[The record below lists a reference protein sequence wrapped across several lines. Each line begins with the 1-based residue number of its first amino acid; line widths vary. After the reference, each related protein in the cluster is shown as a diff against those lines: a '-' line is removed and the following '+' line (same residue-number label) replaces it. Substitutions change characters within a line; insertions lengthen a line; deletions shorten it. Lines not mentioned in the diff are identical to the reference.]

1 MSVVQKTLRDPAPSS
16 AVAEPRHDD
25 GTRPER
31 GRRTRMRHLSGRL
44 NLFQRT
50 MLDWRELHPYIA
62 VHAARIVG
70 PLRHAAVKRAIDAT
84 LEETGLTGLELDRHR
99 GRYEWRGGR
108 SSGALEVVAAG
119 EDWATTLATVFERH
133 LNEPFAADGAIDPF
147 RFFAIDQGDAFFLG
161 IAYDHFIAGGD
172 SIIVL
177 LNAIADRYAG
187 SASPAA
193 PLSRYPRTH
202 WRLFARHP
210 LHFVRGLARL
220 PAMASS
226 CRRTV
231 RPRYREIADGRNA
244 FTFFTLDPAEYLA
257 LRKAAKA
264 WGVTLNDALIALLLL
279 AQDAQMPNRD
289 RTKRRHELA
298 VASIMNLRE
307 AHRVDQR
314 GTFGQFLSSFRVSH
328 PVPPGITLRELAQDV
343 RGATARVKREK
354 LYLTTLGAI
363 AVDRVVGR
371 FRNRE
376 QKMGVYAKSYPV
388 GAGVSSLNVNALW
401 HSADGGGPP
410 AYIRG
415 VPTGPASPIVVAV
428 TTSGDTLCA
437 GITYR
442 TAAAGPDDIRKIQA
456 CIRSRIQA
464 LQ

>member
-1 MSVVQKTLRDPAPSS
+1 MSVVQKTLRDPATSIR
-16 AVAEPRHDD
+16 VAQPGVTE
-25 GTRPER
+25 
-31 GRRTRMRHLSGRL
+31 RTRSATGRDARMKRFSGRL

-62 VHAARIVG
+62 VHAARIAV
-70 PLRHAAVKRAIDAT
+70 PLDRAAAKRAIDST
-84 LEETGLTGLELDRHR
+84 LEETGLTGLELDRRR

-108 SSGALEVVAAG
+108 SASELEVVSAGSDWPTTVAA
-119 EDWATTLATVFERH
+119 VFERQ
-133 LNEPFAADGAIDPF
+133 LNEPFTVDGPMDPF

-172 SIIVL
+172 SIVVL
-177 LNAIADRYAG
+177 LNAIAERYG
-187 SASPAA
+187 GNASPAA

-210 LHFVRGLARL
+210 LRFVRGLGRL

-231 RPRYREIADGRNA
+231 RPRYRSLADGHNA
-244 FTFFTLDPAEYLA
+244 FTFFTLDPAEYA
-257 LRKAAKA
+257 TLRSAAKA

-279 AQDAQMPNRD
+279 AQDAQMPDRD
-289 RTKRRHELA
+289 RAKRRHELA

-307 AHRVDQR
+307 AHREDPR

-328 PVPPGITLRELAQDV
+328 AVPPGITLRELSQDV
-343 RGATARVKREK
+343 RRATARVKREK

-363 AVDRVVGR
+363 AIDRVAGR
-371 FRNRE
+371 FRTRE
-376 QKMGVYAKSYPV
+376 QQMGVYAKSYPV

-401 HSADGGGPP
+401 QSADSSGAP

-442 TAAAGPDDIRKIQA
+442 TAAAGGDDIRKIQA
-456 CIRSRIQA
+456 HIRSRIQA